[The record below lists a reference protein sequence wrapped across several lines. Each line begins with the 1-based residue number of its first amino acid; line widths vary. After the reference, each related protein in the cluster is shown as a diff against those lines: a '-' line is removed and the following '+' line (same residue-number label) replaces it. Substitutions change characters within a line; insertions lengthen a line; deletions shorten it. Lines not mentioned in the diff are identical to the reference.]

1 MVDWFLS
8 SGISV
13 FPPNLRCVLTL
24 HSGLNSKNPPKT
36 KFWKFVK
43 LTGYTCSCN
52 DLINFE
58 YASACNDRKRKF
70 CESSEASLENILRG
84 TYFRHFFRY
93 LKPVCAVAHRRD
105 NDSGKKMPS
114 SSQRRERRLDRAVI
128 MMMPIIAKFALV
140 LMPPSPRLLIRVKNA
155 FTVYLMVKR
164 YFSQFLTS

>member
-1 MVDWFLS
+1 M
-8 SGISV
+8 
-13 FPPNLRCVLTL
+13 
-24 HSGLNSKNPPKT
+24 
-36 KFWKFVK
+36 K

-58 YASACNDRKRKF
+58 YASACNDRKQKF
-70 CESSEASLENILRG
+70 CESTEASLEKILRG
-84 TYFRHFFRY
+84 TYFRRFFSY

-140 LMPPSPRLLIRVKNA
+140 LVPPSPRLLIRVKNA

-164 YFSQFLTS
+164 YFSLSYFIMHDDGHETTGKDKKFFVLC

>member
-1 MVDWFLS
+1 MRTHAMTGNGNSVNPLKLRWKLI
-8 SGISV
+8 SGVS
-13 FPPNLRCVLTL
+13 FN
-24 HSGLNSKNPPKT
+24 
-36 KFWKFVK
+36 
-43 LTGYTCSCN
+43 
-52 DLINFE
+52 
-58 YASACNDRKRKF
+58 
-70 CESSEASLENILRG
+70 
-84 TYFRHFFRY
+84 Y